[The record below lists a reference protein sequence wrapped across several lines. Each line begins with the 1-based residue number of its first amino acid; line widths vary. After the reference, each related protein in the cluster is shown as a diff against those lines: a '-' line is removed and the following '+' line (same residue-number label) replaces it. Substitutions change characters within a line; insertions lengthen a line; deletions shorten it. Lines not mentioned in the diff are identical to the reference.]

1 MNCASPRKRLDR
13 HGIGR
18 RTSRWLRAALLCFT
32 VVSCA
37 TVPMGVK
44 ELPPILAQQQ
54 LVRPYERIGV
64 VDVSRERFYN
74 IEELT
79 QADYEWAYRA
89 LREEAQKLGADAVIK
104 PEVKLQVN
112 TYQFFP
118 SSEISAVGIAIR
130 YR

>member
-1 MNCASPRKRLDR
+1 MNCVSPRKRLDR

-18 RTSRWLRAALLCFT
+18 RTGRWLRAALLWFT

-37 TVPMGVK
+37 TVPMDAK

-54 LVRPYERIGV
+54 LVRPYEKIGV